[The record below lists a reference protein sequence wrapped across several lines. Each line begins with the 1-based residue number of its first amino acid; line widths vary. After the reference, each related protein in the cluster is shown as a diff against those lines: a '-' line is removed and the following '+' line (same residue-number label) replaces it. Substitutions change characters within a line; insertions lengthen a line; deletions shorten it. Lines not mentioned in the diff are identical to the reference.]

1 MKTTPQQAI
10 ASRVDTLGHSSVQ
23 PWSAGDIFPFV
34 IVRTEHH
41 FRGYYYT
48 SWQAINGPD
57 GATLHPTPSYDET
70 REAARAH
77 LAYLAA
83 RSGYRAAHPEIVDA
97 WRVQAPAGPVL
108 ADGLVPAEMGV
119 MCGGDADATAAD
131 LNSTRIEAIPRLARE
146 YVDLT
151 PEARSRMMEK
161 SRAELF
167 ADAEANPADQQ
178 TTLE

>member
-1 MKTTPQQAI
+1 MTTPQQAI

-34 IVRTEHH
+34 IVRTEGPAH
-41 FRGYYYT
+41 FST
-48 SWQAINGPD
+48 TWQAINGPG
-57 GATLHPTPSYDET
+57 GAETATFYSYDAC
-70 REAARAH
+70 RQAAIDH
-77 LAYLAA
+77 LVLVP
-83 RSGYRAAHPEIVDA
+83 R
-97 WRVQAPAGPVL
+97 RVQSPAGPVL

-119 MCGGDADATAAD
+119 MCGGDADATAIAA
-131 LNSTRIEAIPRLARE
+131 NETRIEAIPRLARE

-151 PEARSRMMEK
+151 PEARSRKMEK